1 MTEDRTRHRTDL
13 SARRLATATS
23 WLAENLPKMANLSR
37 EARVM
42 AAVGLLICDECG
54 HFTKAELLSAMN
66 DPECV
71 SAAELLVNA
80 AVS

>member
-1 MTEDRTRHRTDL
+1 MTQDRTTHRADM
-13 SARRLATATS
+13 SAGRLATAS
-23 WLAENLPKMANLSR
+23 SGLAENLSKMTGLSR

-54 HFTKAELLSAMN
+54 YFTEAELVSAMA